1 MPKTQSAARALRGSR
16 ANSAK
21 ASSVAGQQ
29 TPASSLRQTLA
40 TYDVSAP
47 KKAANVSI
55 NTDLLSQAKELGL
68 NLSQTL
74 EEGLVSTIRAEKQRR
89 WLQDNKEA
97 IEAYRQHVEENG
109 VWSDGIRLF

>member
-1 MPKTQSAARALRGSR
+1 MPKTQLATRALRAKTLQHSKT
-16 ANSAK
+16 ASAP
-21 ASSVAGQQ
+21 SV
-29 TPASSLRQTLA
+29 RQTLA

-55 NTDLLSQAKELGL
+55 NTDLLAQARELGV

-89 WLQDNKEA
+89 WLEDNKDA

-109 VWSDGIRLF
+109 VWSEGIRLF

>member
-1 MPKTQSAARALRGSR
+1 MPRTQPANRALRAR
-16 ANSAK
+16 KTPREQTASA
-21 ASSVAGQQ
+21 
-29 TPASSLRQTLA
+29 PSLRQTLA

-55 NTDLLSQAKELGL
+55 NTDLLAQAKELGV

-74 EEGLVSTIRAEKQRR
+74 EKSLVSTIRAEKHRR
-89 WLQDNKEA
+89 WLEDNKGA

-109 VWSDGIRLF
+109 VWSEGIRLF